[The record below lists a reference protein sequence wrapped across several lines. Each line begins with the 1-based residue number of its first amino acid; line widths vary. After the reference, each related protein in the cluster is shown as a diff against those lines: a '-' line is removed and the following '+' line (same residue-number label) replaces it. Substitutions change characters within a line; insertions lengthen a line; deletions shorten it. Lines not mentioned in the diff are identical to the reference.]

1 MINKPTKEELEKI
14 KILNLLM
21 WLQACIYASDEC
33 ENISWF
39 YNRQTKNL
47 LKRLFEVIQKEHGAV
62 IKALWET
69 DGAALPN
76 ITDHLDEFT
85 REMAKTGYWLLPDLI
100 TVIKQIRDEEEKKA
114 KE

>member
-1 MINKPTKEELEKI
+1 MNGYLNALHNRALQRTEE
-14 KILNLLM
+14 
-21 WLQACIYASDEC
+21 Q
-33 ENISWF
+33 
-39 YNRQTKNL
+39 
-47 LKRLFEVIQKEHGAV
+47 LFEVIQKEHGAV

-100 TVIKQIRDEEEKKA
+100 TVIKQIRDEEEKKQ
-114 KE
+114 K